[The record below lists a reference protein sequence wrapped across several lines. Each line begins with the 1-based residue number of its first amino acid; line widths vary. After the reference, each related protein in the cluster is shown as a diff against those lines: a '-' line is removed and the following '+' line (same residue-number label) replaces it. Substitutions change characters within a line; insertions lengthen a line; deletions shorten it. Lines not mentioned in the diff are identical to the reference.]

1 MSLTTRALTLHAC
14 RRNAA
19 KWVLAIRY
27 LRARHLWILE
37 GGKAGA
43 PAVERRVI

>member
-1 MSLTTRALTLHAC
+1 MSLTNPAAELHPC

-27 LRARHLWILE
+27 LRSKHLWVLE
-37 GGKAGA
+37 GGKATW
-43 PAVERRVI
+43 RSQL

>member
-1 MSLTTRALTLHAC
+1 MSLTTRASALHPN

-27 LRARHLWILE
+27 LRSKHLWVLE
-37 GGKAGA
+37 GGKATW
-43 PAVERRVI
+43 RSQL

>member
-1 MSLTTRALTLHAC
+1 MSLTTRATSLHPN

-27 LRARHLWILE
+27 LRSRHLWVLE
-37 GGKAGA
+37 GGKATW
-43 PAVERRVI
+43 RSQL

>member
-1 MSLTTRALTLHAC
+1 MSLTSRAMKLHHN

-27 LRARHLWILE
+27 LRERNLWCLE
-37 GGKAGA
+37 NGKTPKWGNHAN
-43 PAVERRVI
+43 